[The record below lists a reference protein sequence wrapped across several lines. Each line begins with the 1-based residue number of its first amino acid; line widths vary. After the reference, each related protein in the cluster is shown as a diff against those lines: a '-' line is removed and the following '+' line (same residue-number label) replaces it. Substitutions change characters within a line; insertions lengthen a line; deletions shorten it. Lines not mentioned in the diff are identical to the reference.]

1 MPSRGVRHG
10 DRVQGSGTINL
21 TRKLSIVLCVAF
33 AASLLSGVSADAASS
48 RVKHTRAKVVSWIDG
63 DTVRTSKGT
72 VRLIG
77 VDTPERGRCGYAKAK
92 DRARSWAPRGSRIT
106 LGDPVSVR
114 NKDRYGRK
122 LRYVVRGERDIS
134 RSQIQKGARA
144 RYDSRDGYQ
153 WHPRE
158 SRYRRTDA
166 KHADYKCA
174 AATPEPSGGG
184 SGPSAPQGSS
194 CPADAPIKGN
204 QGSSEWIYHRPGQGS
219 YDVTVPEEC
228 FATGEAAEAAG
239 YRAARN

>member
-1 MPSRGVRHG
+1 MSV
-10 DRVQGSGTINL
+10 V
-21 TRKLSIVLCVAF
+21 F
-33 AASLLSGVSADAASS
+33 ATSLLSGVSAEAASS
-48 RVKHTRAKVVSWIDG
+48 RVKYSRVKVVKWIDG

-72 VRLIG
+72 VRLLG
-77 VDTPERGRCGYAKAK
+77 VDTPERGRCGATKATN
-92 DRARSWAPRGSRIT
+92 RARSWAPRGATVT

-122 LRYVVRGERDIS
+122 LRYVIRGKRDIS

-158 SRYRRTDA
+158 SQYRRTDA
-166 KHADYKCA
+166 KHADYTCEA
-174 AATPEPSGGG
+174 AKPEPGGG
-184 SGPSAPQGSS
+184 SGPASPSGSS
-194 CPADAPIKGN
+194 CPASAPIKGN
-204 QGSSEWIYHRPGQGS
+204 QGSPEWIYHRPGQGS